1 LAKGVYFTSCL
12 TQCTFISSELLLTAG
27 TDGHAVLWPMSA
39 CGTTQVLEWQDPRR
53 LHQNAS
59 KAMVSYHTGND
70 TTLIVS
76 GGDDGAL
83 AFIST
88 KSNTTEPSH
97 ESYTSPP
104 VLVNRAHGSAVTAC
118 AVIKIGSDL
127 YVLTSGNDE
136 WVRLWKVV
144 LNGKEETDSKNTL
157 TITRLSRVKTSV
169 ADVSSMAV
177 LGTTSDTARV
187 LLCGVG
193 MEVIRLD
200 LSKTEE

>member
-1 LAKGVYFTSCL
+1 
-12 TQCTFISSELLLTAG
+12 
-27 TDGHAVLWPMSA
+27 MSA
-39 CGTTQVLEWQDPRR
+39 CEANQVLKWQDPRR

-59 KAMVSYHTGND
+59 KAMVSYHAGND
-70 TTLIVS
+70 TTLIIS

-83 AFIST
+83 AFVSMKSST
-88 KSNTTEPSH
+88 TKPPH
-97 ESYTSPP
+97 GSYASPP

-118 AVIKIGSDL
+118 AMIKIGHDL

-144 LNGKEETDSKNTL
+144 LDGKEDTGSESML
-157 TITRLSRVKTSV
+157 AITRLLKVKTSV

-200 LSKTEE
+200 LSRTEE

>member
-1 LAKGVYFTSCL
+1 M
-12 TQCTFISSELLLTAG
+12 
-27 TDGHAVLWPMSA
+27 LWPISA
-39 CGTTQVLEWQDPRR
+39 ETNQVLEWHDPRR

-59 KAMVSYHTGND
+59 KAMVSCHTGND

-83 AFIST
+83 AFMTT
-88 KSNTTEPSH
+88 KNNTTKPSH
-97 ESYTSPP
+97 GSNASPP
-104 VLVNRAHGSAVTAC
+104 VIVNRAHGSAVTAC

-144 LNGKEETDSKNTL
+144 LDGKEETESESTL
-157 TITRLSRVKTSV
+157 TITRLSKVKTSV

-177 LGTTSDTARV
+177 LGTASDTTARV

-193 MEVIRLD
+193 MEVIQLD

>member
-1 LAKGVYFTSCL
+1 M
-12 TQCTFISSELLLTAG
+12 
-27 TDGHAVLWPMSA
+27 LWLISA